1 MQKRR
6 KELLRG
12 WFVLFL
18 SGIEGAR
25 TCAQHL
31 IMRVTFLS
39 PPSLPQKRANLPCAQ
54 VRRRHS
60 RRFRPFP
67 TARDVSEPFSQTYN
81 TFVAPSLWRSSPRL
95 HQSKPKTNH
104 SQVKVVLGFFLF
116 SFHCILFKVSRKRC
130 QFQIKNSYK
139 MALKLRVCRIENTG
153 GSPSGSAATARSRAL

>member
-1 MQKRR
+1 MIIWTEIRFRSDTLHQKT
-6 KELLRG
+6 KDTAKSMS
-12 WFVLFL
+12 FVFCRVCQT
-18 SGIEGAR
+18 GIKGAR

-31 IMRVTFLS
+31 IMHVTVLS

-60 RRFRPFP
+60 RRFRHFP

-104 SQVKVVLGFFLF
+104 YRVKVVLGFSFLISSY
-116 SFHCILFKVSRKRC
+116 SFQSVKKTLPIPNKELIQNGVTT
-130 QFQIKNSYK
+130 QIQSHG
-139 MALKLRVCRIENTG
+139 R
-153 GSPSGSAATARSRAL
+153 